1 MDYYKKWSAGLKEEE
16 NEENRLEQNRKK
28 IYTDKPWL
36 KPEPLKT
43 AQDFIGEGI
52 KSIPQVLIKEVPK
65 KAKLFWQGLKRAT
78 LSTPQVVG
86 GLTKEFGE
94 TTKQEKETELWKL
107 FFTPTMMEEAKSLW
121 AKGSKVD
128 EKAVKLGTK
137 IIKENK
143 EYIDSLNLD
152 IEAKTTVD
160 KIVAGLGSA
169 IPSIGLSVG
178 VGLLTKS
185 PTLSATAFGLMAKG
199 MSYEEYREA
208 GVEPQMAS
216 LFSSGRGL
224 TEGLLEGIGL
234 NFILR
239 RYSSPLLGMV
249 ARHMTEFVQEYTQE
263 VGENFWAKLA
273 YDDQR
278 GLFENAF
285 MSGIIGF
292 IAAVPVNIMVESVY
306 GRNIKK
312 TLLDSGIDNKTATKM
327 TKDII
332 EKSYSGVENT
342 AEKDILDTI
351 ENEMD
356 SATIEEILASPEKTY
371 TEMDEQIASILTEL
385 GQEQKPEILPYAI
398 QEEAVKEV
406 KPEAISKELEP
417 LAVEA
422 RKYKSAEEFSTSIKN
437 DINRVLSRYGSEVDY
452 VKVVGSTARGKISPN
467 DLDII
472 INPTNKIKELGY
484 ISSIKD
490 DLIFSKTEKN
500 IKKEIE
506 NNLNK
511 YFDLKIHITF
521 AEKIKG
527 KPSLELTDIYNQAVE
542 EVKPELLSAKERK
555 EQSQIEKRLGKE
567 PYGNKK
573 VGIKKDITESI
584 KGKDEVV
591 TAKEK
596 TLLNTRIRAIQKGIK
611 MGRADMRK
619 DMIELIKERKAEIK
633 DIKDTLYA
641 YIKQVIPV
649 KYRGKFLGRMK
660 NVNTR
665 LELSKTFRAV
675 DQEQLRILKKDLLTE
690 IKKNIDQ
697 IKKLHP
703 VEQLKVGQLLDNI
716 RIVNISDNEMT
727 KINEL
732 KDFIKENK
740 EVIQV
745 LGRKNIKR
753 VDYFKETEKEGLKE
767 ISVPE
772 LLELRDILVPK
783 ITEAKKITAERKAV
797 HKQKI
802 ENKIDQLSKIILK
815 GKTLVPKWISKVKE
829 KWTRAKKVELSLVRP
844 NYLFDQFDH
853 SPKMFGTGENY
864 NTLYKPLATA
874 SAKTRVNLQLEKANF
889 RELCKKNNIKINDAH
904 NIKIINGQELS
915 LTERLDIVL
924 RSKDP
929 YQLEIQKRNGY
940 TTELIENVENSLS
953 KDELGLVDWAINYY
967 KRKGKS
973 LAKVAIDVDEK
984 LIPLTEGYNPVN
996 YVYEEKVDEE
1006 QELADIIFRSEF
1018 KPSVPEAGMIKA
1030 RTGKVSDLKYDF
1042 FGNLNDNI
1050 GRFEHYIAMR
1060 PAYHETRDIIFSKKW
1075 AQSVTQ
1081 EFGSHYYDQAKRW
1094 WQNTVSR
1101 KQEHLDLLNKFSEGL
1116 RRNFVRSV
1124 LAFPRMTTAFK
1135 QAISTSTAA
1144 AQIGGKW
1151 AMLGWQENIKNHSEV
1166 EALFSESEILKD
1178 RIGKFNRD
1186 IENMSERKAKQLFGN
1201 NWKEVL
1207 DKQMAVIRFIDKQT
1221 VYAVAMGSYMK
1232 MMKESNNNH
1241 AKSLLYAEDIVASTQ
1256 PMATIETLSPILAY
1270 KGFSRWLTMFN
1281 NQLNQNYNIWR
1292 RWALRMKEGKATTS
1306 ETLHLAAYHWL
1317 IPMLILRAISV
1328 GIFPWDK
1335 KEKFFDLKGMI
1346 LDLVLYPI
1354 QSVIIV
1360 GRIINSIAK
1369 GYPIEPMAFNQLF
1382 GEAGYFIKSKSD
1394 EKRLKHGLSFLG
1406 LLLGIG
1412 LDQTRNSVE
1421 DINKFLD
1428 GGFKSSYDGFIDIDL
1443 PDLPDIDLSDFPD
1456 LPDLPDF

>member
-263 VGENFWAKLA
+263 VGENFWAILA

-292 IAAVPVNIMVESVY
+292 IAAIPVNIMVESVY

-312 TLLDSGIDNKTATKM
+312 TLLDSGIDDKTATKM

-398 QEEAVKEV
+398 QEE
-406 KPEAISKELEP
+406 
-417 LAVEA
+417 
-422 RKYKSAEEFSTSIKN
+422 
-437 DINRVLSRYGSEVDY
+437 
-452 VKVVGSTARGKISPN
+452 
-467 DLDII
+467 
-472 INPTNKIKELGY
+472 
-484 ISSIKD
+484 
-490 DLIFSKTEKN
+490 EK
-500 IKKEIE
+500 K
-506 NNLNK
+506 L
-511 YFDLKIHITF
+511 Y
-521 AEKIKG
+521 
-527 KPSLELTDIYNQAVE
+527 Q
-542 EVKPELLSAKERK
+542 PELLSAKERK
-555 EQSQIEKRLGKE
+555 EQSQMEKRLGKE
-567 PYGNKK
+567 PYGTEK

-611 MGRADMRK
+611 IGRVDMRK

-829 KWTRAKKVELSLVRP
+829 KWTRAKKVELSSVRP

-1241 AKSLLYAEDIVASTQ
+1241 AKSLLYAEDIVTSTQ

-1382 GEAGYFIKSKSD
+1382 GEADYFIKSKSD

-1428 GGFKSSYDGFIDIDL
+1428 GGFQSSYDNFIDIDL

>member
-398 QEEAVKEV
+398 QEEEK
-406 KPEAISKELEP
+406 KLEP
-417 LAVEA
+417 LVVEA
-422 RKYKSAEEFSTSIKN
+422 RKYKSAEEFVKENMVKGTPTRNIASEANKIIYVN
-437 DINRVLSRYGSEVDY
+437 DIPIKMEVSKLFPTETAGTKKLMGLEDTFTDIKAGKKITEPIIVSEKGTIYDGHNRYFQAVANGDKTIDVYI
-452 VKVVGSTARGKISPN
+452 KKPN
-467 DLDII
+467 DV
-472 INPTNKIKELGY
+472 IK
-484 ISSIKD
+484 SQ
-490 DLIFSKTEKN
+490 
-500 IKKEIE
+500 
-506 NNLNK
+506 
-511 YFDLKIHITF
+511 
-521 AEKIKG
+521 
-527 KPSLELTDIYNQAVE
+527 LTDIYNQVVKEIKPRVPITA
-542 EVKPELLSAKERK
+542 EV
-555 EQSQIEKRLGKE
+555 I
-567 PYGNKK
+567 
-573 VGIKKDITESI
+573 
-584 KGKDEVV
+584 
-591 TAKEK
+591 TAKQK

-1018 KPSVPEAGMIKA
+1018 KLSVPEAGMIKA